1 MIRSCFKL
9 PSEIH
14 ETITTFAGPRDVTL
28 DELRIECFFPADE
41 GTTGVCERLAQG
53 EL

>member
-1 MIRSCFKL
+1 LRFF
-9 PSEIH
+9 

-41 GTTGVCERLAQG
+41 KTTGFCARLAQG
-53 EL
+53 DL